1 MRIICQQGINRIE
14 KYTAMGNYDYFANV
28 YLASKHLII
37 NIIWS
42 YAINERGS
50 TIMVLLSMLLIPF
63 RITIFR
69 NRLFIFLVDN
79 LCVLST
85 NRASLQAICLHGK
98 VFI

>member
-1 MRIICQQGINRIE
+1 MRIICQKGINRIE
-14 KYTAMGNYDYFANV
+14 KYTAIGNYDYFTNV
-28 YLASKHLII
+28 YFTAKYLII

-42 YAINERGS
+42 YTINERGP

-69 NRLFIFLVDN
+69 NRFFDFLVDN
-79 LCVLST
+79 LCVLSY
-85 NRASLQAICLHGK
+85 NCASLQAIFLHGK